1 MQKEIT
7 YRPYSKEEINLNDR
21 EIAKIQAFIKENY
34 KGNKESILF
43 ALDDDIKNCEMYVK
57 YGIPV
62 LYVMNAEART
72 CLNVT
77 KHSKLLAMSNV
88 QSD

>member
-7 YRPYSKEEINLNDR
+7 YRPYSKEEIN
-21 EIAKIQAFIKENY
+21 FIKENY

-77 KHSKLLAMSNV
+77 KLLAMSNV

>member
-7 YRPYSKEEINLNDR
+7 YRPYSKEEIN
-21 EIAKIQAFIKENY
+21 FIKENY

-62 LYVMNAEART
+62 LYVSSNM
-72 CLNVT
+72 
-77 KHSKLLAMSNV
+77 SKCYKTQQLLAMSNV

>member
-7 YRPYSKEEINLNDR
+7 YRPYSKEEIN
-21 EIAKIQAFIKENY
+21 FIKENY

-62 LYVMNAEART
+62 LHVMNVEAKS
-72 CLNVT
+72 CSNVT
-77 KHSKLLAMSNV
+77 KYSKPLAMSNV
-88 QSD
+88 QSY

>member
-7 YRPYSKEEINLNDR
+7 YRPYSKEEIN
-21 EIAKIQAFIKENY
+21 FIKENY
-34 KGNKESILF
+34 KGNKERILF